1 MTGDGHRA
9 PGSGSRIH
17 GRSTRPA
24 RPLVT
29 GLLGRLTGG
38 SLWHHTDF
46 RKVWLGET
54 VSQLGSQVTYLAFP
68 LAGALLL
75 HASSTEMGILGACG
89 LLPYLVISLP
99 AGGWVDRVRRRPV
112 LISISFLLAFA
123 LLAVPLAY
131 IAGVLSM
138 PVLYVVALIT
148 GTSGLVY
155 DIAAQSYLPT
165 LIDREQLVEGN
176 TKLEFSRSGAQV
188 VGPGLG
194 GALVALFTAPIA
206 ILVNSVALLI
216 SATMLMSI
224 RTPEAAPHATG
235 RRPGL
240 RQEIR
245 EGLHLVFAN
254 RILLSIA
261 AAMATYFFF
270 DSMIQAVYILFV
282 TRDLHLGAGEIGL
295 VLAVGNLGFLPGALL
310 AGRIGRRFGIG
321 RTLIISIGL
330 CSLSGLLVPLAVPS
344 LAFPMLVLSRL
355 GVAFG
360 MPVFMINQIS
370 LRQSI
375 TPDRLLG
382 RLTGTMKFLAVGV
395 APIGAFVGGA
405 LGSGIGV
412 HAALAFAALGSLSA
426 VAWLVTSPVRRLAE
440 APSPWRDDQLLA
452 LAAEAQAEA
461 LVATHRAAVEPRS

>member
-1 MTGDGHRA
+1 MNEPA
-9 PGSGSRIH
+9 
-17 GRSTRPA
+17 A
-24 RPLVT
+24 RPVVT
-29 GLLGRLTGG
+29 ALRGRLTGG
-38 SLWHHTDF
+38 SLWHHADF

-54 VSQLGSQVTYLAFP
+54 VSQLGGQVTYLAFP

-75 HASSTEMGILGACG
+75 HATPTEMGILSACG
-89 LLPYLVISLP
+89 LLPYLVVSLP

-112 LISISFLLAFA
+112 LISGSFLLAFA
-123 LLAVPLAY
+123 LLAIPVAAV
-131 IAGVLSM
+131 AGFLSM

-148 GTSGLVY
+148 GTSSLVT

-165 LIDREQLVEGN
+165 LIDREQLMDGN
-176 TKLEFSRSGAQV
+176 SKLELSRSAAQV

-194 GALVALFTAPIA
+194 GALVALITAPLA
-206 ILVNSVALLI
+206 ILVNSVALLF
-216 SATMLMSI
+216 SATILVSI
-224 RTPEAAPHATG
+224 RTPEPAPRAAG

-240 RQEIR
+240 VQEIR

-261 AAMATYFFF
+261 ATMATYFFF
-270 DSMIQAVYILFV
+270 DSMVQAVYILYV
-282 TRDLHLGAGEIGL
+282 TRDLNLGAEQVGL
-295 VLAVGNLGFLPGALL
+295 VLAIGNLGFLPGVLL
-310 AGRIGRRFGIG
+310 AGRIGRRLGIG
-321 RTLIISIGL
+321 RTLILTIIV
-330 CSLSGLLVPLAVPS
+330 CSVSGLLAPLAVPG

-382 RLTGTMKFLAVGV
+382 RLTGTMKFTAVGV
-395 APIGAFVGGA
+395 APIGALVGGA

-412 HAALAFAALGSLSA
+412 HAALALAALGSVSA
-426 VAWLVTSPVRRLAE
+426 VMWLLTSPVRHLTD
-440 APSPWRDDQLLA
+440 APQPWRDDELLA
-452 LAAEAQAEA
+452 QAVDGQAEA
-461 LVATHRAAVEPRS
+461 VAETHRAAVEPRS